1 VPVAQIGDMGVVGR
15 IIDPVSPIWITP
27 AVLGSCLAL
36 VVGYALYTYKT
47 ELPLPP
53 ALPGAASAAA
63 AAPTPRHI
71 NDAPDNSVY
80 FFFTKVND
88 LDYWYTLI
96 PVFTK
101 LSKRDADFFTV
112 MANIGIFLVLALV
125 AGLVITEI
133 TLVATHTIIKP
144 LSLSQNI
151 GAQVASALT
160 LCLLLAVLFYKL
172 RDSSLTPMLYMMSIS
187 FLIILGAVISSQTQ
201 VNVQ

>member
-1 VPVAQIGDMGVVGR
+1 MGFVGR

-27 AVLGSCLAL
+27 TVLGSCLVL
-36 VVGYALYTYKT
+36 VVGYALYTYKK

-53 ALPGAASAAA
+53 ALPGAAAAA
-63 AAPTPRHI
+63 PAPTPRHI

-88 LDYWYTLI
+88 LPDYWYTLI

-101 LSKRDADFFTV
+101 LSKYDADFSTV
-112 MANIGIFLVLALV
+112 MANIGIFLALALV
-125 AGLVITEI
+125 AGLVIIEI
-133 TLVATHTIIKP
+133 TLVATHTTIGT
-144 LSLSQNI
+144 LSFSQNV

-187 FLIILGAVISSQTQ
+187 FLMILGAVISSQTQ

>member
-1 VPVAQIGDMGVVGR
+1 MPVAQIGDMGVVGR
-15 IIDPVSPIWITP
+15 IIDPASPIWITP
-27 AVLGSCLAL
+27 TVLGSCLAL
-36 VVGYALYTYKT
+36 VVGYVLYTYKK

-53 ALPGAASAAA
+53 ALPGAA
-63 AAPTPRHI
+63 AAPGPRPI
-71 NDAPDNSVY
+71 SDAPDNSVY

-88 LDYWYTLI
+88 LDYWYTLV
-96 PVFTK
+96 PVFIK
-101 LSKRDADFFTV
+101 LAKRDADFNTV

-172 RDSSLTPMLYMMSIS
+172 RDSSLTPILYMMSIS

>member
-1 VPVAQIGDMGVVGR
+1 MPVAQIGDMGNVDR
-15 IIDPVSPIWITP
+15 RIDPASPIWITP
-27 AVLGSCLAL
+27 TVLGSCLAL
-36 VVGYALYTYKT
+36 VVGYALYTYKK

-53 ALPGAASAAA
+53 VLPGAAAAA
-63 AAPTPRHI
+63 AAPAPRPI
-71 NDAPDNSVY
+71 SDAPDNSVY

-88 LDYWYTLI
+88 LDYWYTLF
-96 PVFTK
+96 PVFSK
-101 LSKRDADFFTV
+101 LAKRDADFNTV
-112 MANIGIFLVLALV
+112 MANIGIFFVLALV

-144 LSLSQNI
+144 LSFSQNV

-172 RDSSLTPMLYMMSIS
+172 RDSSLTPILYMMSIS
-187 FLIILGAVISSQTQ
+187 FLMILGAVISSQTQ